1 MRFDAFSK
9 IISALNSLPLP
20 GIAAQLIMA
29 PPFRAELLEQNKLL
43 RKNAKPAAVLA
54 LFYPDD
60 TMNTKLVLI
69 VRKTSSGF
77 HSAQVGFPGGKPE
90 LSDQNLEATAV
101 RETWEEIGVLKDHI
115 KLLFPLTE
123 LYIPPSNFIV
133 FPFVGFTD
141 ATPDFKL
148 QPSEVESIIEI
159 PLNDVLDDSKRI
171 FSLVS
176 TSYGPK
182 VNVPA
187 FNFEGHIVWGATAMI
202 LMELIHLLNS
212 ILKK

>member
-20 GIAAQLIMA
+20 GIDAQLIMA
-29 PPFRAELLEQNKLL
+29 PPFRAELLQQNKLL
-43 RKNAKPAAVLA
+43 KKNAKPAAVLA
-54 LFYPDD
+54 LFYPDR
-60 TMNTKLVLI
+60 TMNTNLVLI
-69 VRKTSSGF
+69 VRKTSSGV

-101 RETWEEIGVLKDHI
+101 RETWEEIGVSKDHI
-115 KLLFPLTE
+115 KLLFPLTK

-133 FPFVGFTD
+133 FPFVGMTA

-159 PLNDVLDDSKRI
+159 PLHEILDDSKQI
-171 FSLVS
+171 FSTVV
-176 TSYGPK
+176 TSHGPS
-182 VNVPA
+182 VRVPA
-187 FNFEGHIVWGATAMI
+187 FNFNGHIVWGATAMI
-202 LMELIHLLNS
+202 LMELICLLNL